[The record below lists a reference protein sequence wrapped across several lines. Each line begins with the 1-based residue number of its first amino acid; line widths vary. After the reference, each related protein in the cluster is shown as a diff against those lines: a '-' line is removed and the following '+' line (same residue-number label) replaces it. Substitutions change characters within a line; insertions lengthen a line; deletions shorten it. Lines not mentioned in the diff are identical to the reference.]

1 MEFIKEFK
9 VDRDSFSKAVLTILN
24 FQLKLSELEIEIL
37 SVMLSHNI
45 TKIDSATRVLLRDK
59 LDKTKFDINNY
70 IKRLKEK
77 KLIIVKE
84 DKNLH
89 INPNIIQLVKFKTF
103 IFKLKE

>member
-9 VDRDSFSKAVLTILN
+9 VTKDSVSKVILTILN
-24 FQLKLSELEIEIL
+24 FQLKLSDLEVEML

-45 TKIDSATRVLLRDK
+45 TKVDSAARVLMRDK

-84 DKNLH
+84 DKSLH
-89 INPNIIQLVKFKTF
+89 INPNIVELMKFKIFT
-103 IFKLKE
+103 FKLKD

>member
-24 FQLKLSELEIEIL
+24 FQLKLSELEIEML

-45 TKIDSATRVLLRDK
+45 TKIDTSTREMLRKVLNRN
-59 LDKTKFDINNY
+59 KFDINNY

-77 KLIIVKE
+77 KFILTKE
-84 DKNLH
+84 DKSLY
-89 INPNIIQLVKFKTF
+89 INPNISALMNFKTF
-103 IFKLKE
+103 IFKFKD

>member
-9 VDRDSFSKAVLTILN
+9 VTKDSVSKVILTILN
-24 FQLKLSELEIEIL
+24 FQLKLSDLEVDML

-45 TKIDSATRVLLRDK
+45 TKIDAATRVLLRDK

-77 KLIIVKE
+77 KLIIIKE
-84 DKNLH
+84 DKSLH
-89 INPNIIQLVKFKTF
+89 INPNIVELMKFKT
-103 IFKLKE
+103 ITFKLKD